1 MRLILAGRTRS
12 NDPFIIPHSPR
23 LWYSLAMDLERRL
36 VDHVVVLDGAMG
48 SELLARVPEIPSIDL
63 AALTHPA
70 EVLAIHLEY
79 LQAGAEILQTAT
91 FAASRPRLETLRA
104 GDRTEA
110 VNSAAIKLAREAR
123 EVAGADCLVAG
134 SLGPLA
140 ALLDPDDPRAHAELM
155 EAHAEQAAILA
166 GRGADLLVLE
176 SFFRLDELELA
187 LDAVASATSLPV
199 IALMTF
205 PAGRP
210 PHPWGNM
217 AAQVARLAEREVAAV
232 GLSCAPGPMG
242 TLEILE
248 RIPPLARPLAVEP
261 NAGVVVHRPDREL
274 LSPATPAY
282 LGRFALRAVELG
294 AAMVGSCCGTGPE
307 HTRAIAAA
315 VAGLAPPAARKPS
328 VSVMA
333 APEERPATPPPRQPR
348 SSLAEALVSGRFVRV
363 VQIDPPRGANSSHL
377 VEAVRTIATTA
388 AIDAVDINS
397 NPLGRL
403 RMDSLWL
410 AAEIERETGVATIP
424 HVTPRD
430 AGIMGLEAQL
440 LGAWRAGIRN
450 LLAITGDPSTLGDYP
465 GHMDVNHVDIF
476 ELVRTIRRM
485 AAGEDWSGN
494 PIGDPPAF
502 FTGVAVN
509 PHAADLAHE
518 ADRLRRKIEAG
529 ASFIMS
535 QVFFEWAPWERL
547 LELFGGGLPVPA
559 LVAVW
564 PLTSLKLA
572 LRLHYEVPGILVP
585 EELLRRLED
594 AGPQA
599 GRVGTEHARRLLAEA
614 PSFAQGAYL
623 IAPFKR
629 PERILDLLEGLSRC
643 AEPG

>member
-1 MRLILAGRTRS
+1 
-12 NDPFIIPHSPR
+12 
-23 LWYSLAMDLERRL
+23 
-36 VDHVVVLDGAMG
+36 MG
-48 SELLARVPEIPSIDL
+48 SELLARVPGIASIDL
-63 AALTHPA
+63 AALSHPDQ
-70 EVLAIHLEY
+70 VLAIHLDY
-79 LQAGAEILQTAT
+79 LEAGAEILQTAT
-91 FAASRPRLETLRA
+91 FAASRPRLEALRA

-110 VNSAAIKLAREAR
+110 VNGAAVKLARDAR
-123 EVAGADCLVAG
+123 EVAGVDCLVAG

-140 ALLDPDDPRAHAELM
+140 ALLDPDDPRARQALQT
-155 EAHAEQAAILA
+155 AHAEQASLLA
-166 GRGADLLVLE
+166 GRGVDLLVLE

-187 LDAVASATSLPV
+187 LDAVASVTSIPV

-210 PHPWGNM
+210 PHPWADM
-217 AAQVARLAEREVAAV
+217 AAQVARLAQRDVAAV

-248 RIPPLARPLAVEP
+248 RIPPLSRPLVVEP

-282 LGRFALRAVELG
+282 LGRFARRAVELG

-315 VAGLAPPAARKPS
+315 VAGLRPQSTGRTAVAIRS
-328 VSVMA
+328 V
-333 APEERPATPPPRQPR
+333 PELSTEANAPRQP
-348 SSLAEALVSGRFVRV
+348 SSGLAEALESGRFVHV
-363 VQIDPPRGANSSHL
+363 VQIDPPRGANSSRL
-377 VEAVRTIATTA
+377 VEAVRSISAATE
-388 AIDAVDINS
+388 IDAVDINS

-410 AAEIERETGVATIP
+410 AAEIQRETGVPTIP

-430 AGIMGLEAQL
+430 SGVMGLQSQL
-440 LGAWRAGIRN
+440 LGGWRAGIRN

-465 GHMDVNHVDIF
+465 GHMDVNQVDIF
-476 ELVRTIRRM
+476 ELLRTITRM
-485 AAGEDWSGN
+485 ASGEDWSGN

-509 PHAADLAHE
+509 PHAADLGQE
-518 ADRLRRKIEAG
+518 ADRLRRKIDAG
-529 ASFIMS
+529 ARFVMS

-547 LELFGGGLPVPA
+547 LDLFGGRLPIPA
-559 LVAVW
+559 LVAIW
-564 PLTSLKLA
+564 PLTSHKLA

-585 EELLRRLED
+585 EELLARLEA
-594 AGPQA
+594 AGPEA
-599 GRVGTEHARRLLAEA
+599 ARIGAEHARRLLDEA
-614 PSFAQGAYL
+614 PDKAQGAYL

-629 PERILDLLEGLSRC
+629 PERILDVLGE
-643 AEPG
+643 

>member
-1 MRLILAGRTRS
+1 MDFSSRLA
-12 NDPFIIPHSPR
+12 
-23 LWYSLAMDLERRL
+23 
-36 VDHVVVLDGAMG
+36 DHVVVLDGAMG
-48 SELLARVPEIPSIDL
+48 SELLARVPGIPSIDL

-104 GDRTEA
+104 GERTEA
-110 VNSAAIKLAREAR
+110 VNEAAVKLAREAR

-140 ALLDPDDPRAHAELM
+140 ALLDPDDPRARAALE

-187 LDAVASATSLPV
+187 LDAVAGVTSLPV

-210 PHPWGNM
+210 PHPWESM
-217 AAQVARLAEREVAAV
+217 AAQVARLAERQVAAV

-248 RIPPLARPLAVEP
+248 RIRPLARPLAVEP

-282 LGRFALRAVELG
+282 LGRFARQAVELG

-315 VAGLAPPAARKPS
+315 VAGLRPPTAKRASVTVETRSGARPESRPQRAPS
-328 VSVMA
+328 
-333 APEERPATPPPRQPR
+333 
-348 SSLAEALVSGRFVRV
+348 SSLSEALDENRFVRV
-363 VQIDPPRGANSSHL
+363 VQIDPPRGAGSTRL
-377 VEAVRTIATTA
+377 VEAVRTIDAAA

-410 AAEIERETGVATIP
+410 AAEVQRETGVATIP

-430 AGIMGLEAQL
+430 SGIMGLQAQL

-494 PIGDPPAF
+494 VIGDPPAF

-509 PHAADLAHE
+509 PHAADLVHE

-529 ASFIMS
+529 AGFVMS
-535 QVFFEWAPWERL
+535 QVFFDWAPWERL
-547 LELFGGGLPVPA
+547 LELFGGSLPIPA

-564 PLTSLKLA
+564 PLTSFKLA

-585 EELLRRLED
+585 GELLHRLED
-594 AGPQA
+594 AGPEA
-599 GRVGTEHARRLLAEA
+599 GRIGREHAQRLLAEA
-614 PSFAQGAYL
+614 PRYAQGAYL

-629 PERILDLLEGLSRC
+629 PERILELLRE
-643 AEPG
+643 